1 MRKVYV
7 LVALTIF
14 SAAMSTRLPR
24 KLTTDPP
31 CVGFS
36 CNGKLKNQNHFP
48 FPPCSQEC
56 PDREIQSQRR
66 PGSAACGNV
75 FVTIVEAQN
84 LNAQDGKAT
93 PDAGIAKWS
102 DAYVR
107 VQVGIPGFW
116 STRETGRIG
125 NENKHWLGKKN
136 VYGMASFR

>member
-66 PGSAACGNV
+66 TGSAAGGNV

-84 LNAQDGKAT
+84 LNDQDGKAT
-93 PDAGIAKWS
+93 PDADAKTFS
-102 DAYVR
+102 RA
-107 VQVGIPGFW
+107 
-116 STRETGRIG
+116 
-125 NENKHWLGKKN
+125 
-136 VYGMASFR
+136 